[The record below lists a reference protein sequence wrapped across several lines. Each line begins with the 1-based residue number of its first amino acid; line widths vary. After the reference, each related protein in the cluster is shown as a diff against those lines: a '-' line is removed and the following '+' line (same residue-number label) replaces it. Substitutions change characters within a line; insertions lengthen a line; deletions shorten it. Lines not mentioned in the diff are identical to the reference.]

1 MADGNRRTVTSRS
14 EDGSWRVR
22 ILDEREA
29 VLGAGVLLGRGTVLT
44 CAHVVPPDGHVL
56 VDRVDAAGRPVRAQ
70 VIEGCWIPEETDRFD
85 DPGGDVALLA
95 LDTPQPQECGATLH
109 RVVPTSGRA
118 VSMCGYPR
126 RFDGGVWFRAEIA
139 GRAGRDGRVQ
149 MFPRTPQEVVR
160 PGFSGAAVTDNE
172 TGRVI
177 GIVVNRY
184 RDSDGL
190 CLSYMIPTETVL
202 RHLPQVRTWA
212 HGPSA
217 VDAALV
223 RSGDQETGD
232 SSFAERLAR
241 WLDGGGPAVRISTVR
256 PGDED
261 RTRALHRA
269 IMLADRELS
278 GRGSVRRPAAGSAAV
293 PAVGSLDLAVDAAR
307 RSAHSIAAQL
317 AERLGLTAAA
327 GGPADPGAALTD
339 ALDRIRGAQVPL
351 TVVVDG
357 VDDAPDPPALLD
369 LLATLAERSCR
380 LLLILH
386 GTGSAELNR
395 AVLEIAARPRLA
407 RLSALLDDIT
417 GRAQQQLAD
426 RCAWIDTDVGRA
438 TRALTRAHTLRSH
451 LDRLGA
457 TRPGSTPLPPPSPP
471 ELDAMEGTAEQA
483 LAGVEE
489 AIGRL
494 DRHIARCEVLR
505 GRLRPYQAMLAERGA
520 AEQPAVEALYRRARD
535 LLWHPPCDPVQAEE
549 AVDRYTEAVRRWI
562 GGTPGEEAP

>member
-1 MADGNRRTVTSRS
+1 M
-14 EDGSWRVR
+14 
-22 ILDEREA
+22 
-29 VLGAGVLLGRGTVLT
+29 LGAGVLLGRGTVLT
-44 CAHVVPPDGHVL
+44 CAHVVPPDSPVL
-56 VDRVDAAGRPVRAQ
+56 VDRVGAPGRPVRAR
-70 VIEGCWIPEETDRFD
+70 VIDGCWIPEETDQYD

-95 LDTPQPQECGATLH
+95 LDTPQPPGCGAVLH
-109 RVVPTSGRA
+109 RVVPTIGRA
-118 VSMCGYPR
+118 VSMYGHPR
-126 RFDGGVWFRAEIA
+126 RFDGGVLFRAEIA
-139 GRAGRDGRVQ
+139 GRVGRDGRVQ

-160 PGFSGAAVTDNE
+160 PGFSGAGVTDNE

-184 RDSDGL
+184 RGSDGL

-202 RHLPQVRTWA
+202 RHLPRVRTWA

-223 RSGDQETGD
+223 RSGDQETAD
-232 SSFAERLAR
+232 SSFAERLAH

-269 IMLADRELS
+269 IMHADRELA
-278 GRGSVRRPAAGSAAV
+278 GRGGVRRPAAGSAAV

-307 RSAHSIAAQL
+307 RSVPSIAAQL
-317 AERLGLTAAA
+317 EERLGLAAAA
-327 GGPADPGAALTD
+327 GPEDHGAAPTRV
-339 ALDRIRGAQVPL
+339 LDRIRAAEVPL

-357 VDDAPDPPALLD
+357 VDDAPDPPALLE
-369 LLATLAERSCR
+369 LLGTLAERNCR

-386 GTGSAELNR
+386 GTGSPEVNR
-395 AVLEIAARPRLA
+395 AVLELAARPRLA

-426 RCAWIDTDVGRA
+426 RCAWVDADIGEA
-438 TRALTRAHTLRSH
+438 TRALTRAHALRSH
-451 LDRLGA
+451 LDALRG
-457 TRPGSTPLPPPSPP
+457 TRPGGEPLPPPSPP
-471 ELDAMEGTAEQA
+471 ELDAMERTAERA
-483 LAGVEE
+483 LARVEE

-520 AEQPAVEALYRRARD
+520 AEQPAVESLYRRARE
-535 LLWHPPCDPVQAEE
+535 LLWHLPCDPVQAEE
-549 AVDRYTEAVRRWI
+549 AVDRYTEAVRSWI
-562 GGTPGEEAP
+562 GAAPGEETP